1 MTLALVSLVS
11 LLLIRSS
18 CSVVGRSP
26 HQVLPVVFEL
36 RFLIIHVASVSRQS
50 GSVLMQ
56 EKHVTYRRSFGSES
70 SSSWSSLR
78 LLRVSVSCMIP
89 KSTSCTDRGGL
100 LRNPLRIGFL
110 YKCYCRVCGSS
121 FSSCV
126 LCTGRGGLL
135 LTPARTDI
143 CGRCSVCLS

>member
-1 MTLALVSLVS
+1 MALALVSLVS

-18 CSVVGRSP
+18 CSVVSRSP

-56 EKHVTYRRSFGSES
+56 EKHVTYRRSFGS
-70 SSSWSSLR
+70 SSWSSLR
-78 LLRVSVSCMIP
+78 LLLVSVSCMIP

-100 LRNPLRIGFL
+100 LRNPLRIGLL

-121 FSSCV
+121 FQVACCV
-126 LCTGRGGLL
+126 PAGG
-135 LTPARTDI
+135 AYY
-143 CGRCSVCLS
+143 